1 MEGRPGATSGGDHGG
16 SRTVAVR
23 ASPLLRMATTGRG
36 KREEHEGRER
46 SVGEKPRIRC
56 WAVENCYWVNI

>member
-1 MEGRPGATSGGDHGG
+1 
-16 SRTVAVR
+16 
-23 ASPLLRMATTGRG
+23 MATTGRG